1 MRSEI
6 CSFIHVSLRV
16 VGRKNDG
23 APDVCPK
30 ILWSD
35 MVKGR
40 NVKRTDKSERTNEIM
55 SDAD

>member
-40 NVKRTDKSERTNEIM
+40 NVKRTDGENQ
-55 SDAD
+55 